1 MIYHSHSIDEA
12 LMDLN
17 VDKAT
22 GLSTAEV
29 NKRLTVYGKNQ
40 LTEKKSKT
48 FFQKFIEQLK
58 DFMVIVLIIAAVIS
72 FITTIV
78 TKDGNMIEPLII
90 IGIVVVNAFLG
101 VLQESKAEKALEAL
115 KNMSSPSAKVL
126 RDGKVKI
133 IDASDLTRG
142 DIIFLEA
149 GDFIPAD
156 ARLIETT
163 SLSCDESTLT
173 GESVPVQKMIDGP
186 EIEDIAPLGDR
197 VNMVYSGCSVS
208 YGTAK
213 AVVTETGMY
222 TEIGK
227 IASMLNETESTETP
241 LKAKLAKLGK
251 SLGIVSLIICAIIF
265 LIGVISGPSADQ
277 TWADKLIELFMTS
290 VSLAVAAIPEGLPA
304 IVTIVLA
311 LGVQRMVEK
320 NAIIRKLPAVETLG
334 SASVICSD
342 KTGTLTQNKMTV
354 VKLYDGKEIFDV
366 ETGNFTENHKFLIRL
381 GAICCDAKI
390 DEQDGK
396 TVEIGDPTETAI
408 VRSAVKDFGI
418 GNYSLQNDY
427 PRVASIPFD
436 SDRKLMTTVNM
447 IDDKFFAIVKG
458 APDVVLARCTKGYTE
473 KAAEINEQFG
483 TEALRV
489 LAVGIKQING
499 IPSNP
504 TSEELENDL
513 TFVGL
518 IGMIDPPRKEAIQSV
533 ALCKK
538 AGIRT
543 VMITGDHITTA
554 SAIAEQLGILND
566 GEKAISGATLQQMTD
581 DELMH
586 EIESISV
593 YARVAPEDK
602 IRIVKAW
609 QSLGHVVAMTGDGV
623 NDAPALK
630 AADIG
635 CAMGITG
642 TDVAKGAASM
652 TLTDDNF
659 ATIVTA
665 VKEGRGI
672 FDNIKKTVHFLVSCN
687 FSEIIAVFFGMIFFG
702 VSPLIAIQLLWVN
715 LVTDTAPAL
724 ALGFEPAERD
734 IMERPPRSKKAGI
747 FDGGMGIDAV
757 YQGCLFA
764 IATLI
769 AYWYGNNV
777 ISDNVHSFGNTM
789 AFLTLCFSQV
799 LHSHVVRSKH
809 SIFKA
814 GVFKNIKL
822 WLATALSVVLMLLV
836 VLTPLRVVF
845 ELEVLTLNDWLI
857 VIILSIIPFI
867 INEIVKLVRLLLNK
881 YKK

>member
-12 LMDLN
+12 LTDLK
-17 VDKAT
+17 VDAKI
-22 GLSTAEV
+22 GLSTEAV
-29 NKRLTVYGKNQ
+29 NRRLTVYGKNQ
-40 LTEKKSKT
+40 LTEKKGKT
-48 FFQKFIEQLK
+48 VFQKFVDQLK
-58 DFMVIVLIIAAVIS
+58 DFMVIVLMIAAFVS

-78 TKDGNMIEPLII
+78 TKDGNLIEPLII
-90 IGIVVVNAFLG
+90 IGIVVMNALLG

-115 KNMSSPSAKVL
+115 KNMNSPSAKVI
-126 RDGKVKI
+126 RDGKLKVI
-133 IDASDLTRG
+133 SADLLTRG
-142 DIIFLEA
+142 DIIMLEA
-149 GDFIPAD
+149 GDLIPAD

-173 GESVPVQKMIDGP
+173 GESVPVQKMLDGG

-208 YGTAK
+208 NGAAK

-227 IASMLNETESTETP
+227 IASMLNETENTETP
-241 LKAKLAKLGK
+241 LKQRLARLGK

-265 LIGVISGPSADQ
+265 LIGIIGGPSADQ

-311 LGVQRMVEK
+311 LGVQRMVDK

-334 SASVICSD
+334 STSVICSD

-354 VKLYDGKEIFDV
+354 QKLFDGKEVIDV
-366 ETGNFTENHKFLIRL
+366 AENNFKETHKFLIRL

-390 DEQDGK
+390 DEQNGK

-408 VRSAVKDFGI
+408 IRSAINDFGI
-418 GNYSLQNDY
+418 GNYTLQNDY

-447 IDDKFFAIVKG
+447 IDDKFLVIVKG
-458 APDVVLARCTKGYTE
+458 APDVILSRCNNVNAE
-473 KAAEINEQFG
+473 KVQEINALFG
-483 TEALRV
+483 QDALRV
-489 LAVGIKQING
+489 LAVGVKQIDG
-499 IPSNP
+499 VPANP
-504 TSEELENDL
+504 TSDELENGL
-513 TFVGL
+513 TFIGL
-518 IGMIDPPRKEAIQSV
+518 IGMIDPPRPEAIKSV

-554 SAIAEQLGILND
+554 SAIAAKIGILNEGD
-566 GEKAISGATLQQMTD
+566 RAITGAELQQMTD
-581 DELMH
+581 GELAH
-586 EIESISV
+586 EIENISV

-609 QSLGHVVAMTGDGV
+609 QDLGHVVAMTGDGV

-642 TDVAKGAASM
+642 TDVAKGAADM

-687 FSEIIAVFFGMIFFG
+687 LSEIIAVFFGMVFFG
-702 VSPLIAIQLLWVN
+702 TSPLIAIQLLWVN

-724 ALGFEPAERD
+724 ALGFEPAEKD
-734 IMERPPRSKKAGI
+734 IMERAPRNKKEGI
-747 FDGGMGIDAV
+747 FDKQMTVDVI

-764 IATLI
+764 ISTLI
-769 AYWYGNNV
+769 AYWYGNSV
-777 ISDNVHSFGNTM
+777 LSDNVHSFGNTM
-789 AFLTLCFSQV
+789 AFLVLCFAQV

-809 SIFKA
+809 SIIYA
-814 GVFKNIKL
+814 GVFKNVKL
-822 WLATALSVVLMLLV
+822 WYATLLSVALMLIV
-836 VLTPLRVVF
+836 VLTPIRTIF
-845 ELEVLTLNDWLI
+845 ALEILPLSAWGTVILLSVL
-857 VIILSIIPFI
+857 PFV
-867 INEIVKLVRLLLNK
+867 INEIIKGIKWLVAK
-881 YKK
+881 YK